1 MTDSVYQ
8 KTVLPNGIRVATEAM
23 PNVRSI
29 TVGVW
34 VDVGSRD
41 EEANENGI
49 SHLLEHMIFKGTA
62 RRTALDIA
70 KELDAIGGMSN
81 AFTCKEQTCFHAKVL
96 DTHLD
101 QVVDLLL
108 DIFRNSLFEPL
119 DIEREKQV
127 VLQEISM
134 VEETPDEYSS
144 VLFSQE
150 FWGDNS
156 LGRSVLG
163 SVEAV
168 SSFSH
173 EKIASYIGNSYI
185 PSRTIIT
192 AAGNVDHQRFLN
204 LLRGPLESMVP
215 INGRNLRVTPH
226 IGRVVKTIPR
236 NAEQVHLN
244 LGGRG
249 PAAADETRYADTL
262 LSTILGGTMS
272 SRLFQEIREKR
283 GLAYTVYSYIS
294 SHVDIGRLGFYLAV
308 RPDTVV
314 PALEVLFN
322 ELELVRSGRLDQ
334 AELDAAREYLKG
346 SVLLT
351 SESSES
357 RMMRLARNEIA
368 FERLIP
374 FDEML
379 EKVNAVTV
387 DDVIELARTRLDPA
401 SLSIVSYGPYEKDL
415 DLFS

>member
-108 DIFRNSLFEPL
+108 DIFRNSLFDPL

-308 RPDTVV
+308 RPDTVI

>member
-108 DIFRNSLFEPL
+108 DIFRNSLFDPL

-314 PALEVLFN
+314 PALEVLFK